1 MPSEKTL
8 LLLVDDAI
16 VSLRS
21 TVRQSN
27 PLSARTLVVVVEV
40 MRRVSVDFLKR
51 RRWKFAVEQVE
62 DPRLWDQSLR
72 LFSRTSRRS

>member
-16 VSLRS
+16 VSLGS

-27 PLSARTLVVVVEV
+27 PLSALTCRCCRSDEKN
-40 MRRVSVDFLKR
+40 VDFSEK

-62 DPRLWDQSLR
+62 DPR
-72 LFSRTSRRS
+72 

>member
-40 MRRVSVDFLKR
+40 MRRVSVDFSETP
-51 RRWKFAVEQVE
+51 VEI
-62 DPRLWDQSLR
+62 R
-72 LFSRTSRRS
+72 SRTSRRSKMMGVAATF